1 MRSGSSQ
8 IAVAI
13 HSAIEIDPVLR
24 DELEA
29 WDHEQFGQIPY
40 QWTSAEWYAEARIDG
55 RLAGALEIVTR
66 AVGVGDESARVAGI
80 GGVKIRPE
88 FRLRG
93 VASAMLSA
101 GAADARSAQR
111 RVRPAHLSTP
121 GSTGLCEG
129 RMGPRHRTDP
139 LLAAIGNQVLSRR
152 HDGATAQ
159 IPTMARRPDRPA
171 RQSLVVGRS
180 FIPKKSVARAAR
192 P

>member
-101 GAADARSAQR
+101 AAQLMRDQLNVEFGLLICQR
-111 RVRPAHLSTP
+111 RVAPVYAKAGWVRVI
-121 GSTGLCEG
+121 
-129 RMGPRHRTDP
+129 GPTRFSQPSGIKSYPDDTM
-139 LLAAIGNQVLSRR
+139 VLQLKSRR
-152 HDGATAQ
+152 WPDGP
-159 IPTMARRPDRPA
+159 IDLRGNPW
-171 RQSLVVGRS
+171 
-180 FIPKKSVARAAR
+180 
-192 P
+192 